1 MMQDLP
7 KVIFTLA
14 ELKFENIKDNIYP
27 MDRKYKIC
35 FETEEIQN
43 SYTQLLTH
51 ECPVCED
58 KVSFKTFQQLDKH
71 LRREHEH
78 YYCDLCVTN
87 FRDTA
92 ACLGY
97 LGPHPGSGLRLME
110 VNFPCSRWI
119 SESCA
124 VRFDQSADDLIIGLC
139 PACSSDK
146 VDIIKREDSIV
157 EGKNDPIDVA
167 NHFLIKQ
174 EPSEQNAS
182 YDEITNEADL
192 GLHQFSDDPN
202 EHPVKNILV
211 STVCSALGCEKLCLH
226 VFTQPLV
233 HFINHPK

>member
-87 FRDTA
+87 LKLFTRDRK
-92 ACLGY
+92 CYNRKDLVEHRRKGD
-97 LGPHPGSGLRLME
+97 PDDSSFKGSNEMLE
-110 VNFPCSRWI
+110 IFQKC
-119 SESCA
+119 
-124 VRFDQSADDLIIGLC
+124 
-139 PACSSDK
+139 
-146 VDIIKREDSIV
+146 
-157 EGKNDPIDVA
+157 
-167 NHFLIKQ
+167 
-174 EPSEQNAS
+174 SEQ
-182 YDEITNEADL
+182 
-192 GLHQFSDDPN
+192 
-202 EHPVKNILV
+202 
-211 STVCSALGCEKLCLH
+211 
-226 VFTQPLV
+226 
-233 HFINHPK
+233 